1 MNTPAPHKDAPD
13 LYAYLDYREFLLAHY
28 EHRRELQKTFSYRF
42 MAARLDVDAGQL
54 AHILKGRLQLPQRA
68 LSAAIALCKLD
79 ERQGAY
85 FEELVRLASCKD
97 EDEKARITERLDAL
111 REVTIRQIPSSCANF
126 YAHWKHSTLRALA
139 GILPETGDGS
149 GLGRHCLPPLSGQEA
164 CESVAFLEKSGL
176 LQRDEWGR
184 LQPAEAHVAPAPE
197 VPRETLRRWHD
208 QVLALAGES
217 LDRIPSDRRRFHPHG
232 GPFADRFPNRI
243 RMDRRV
249 PPLRPGPGDRF
260 QAARSRG
267 AGLRADD
274 PRFQGLAQAQS
285 GLAPG
290 LSPPTRQGL
299 PLCRD
304 GFSGRWPKSGWNPG
318 AMSPSSAS
326 MLLAR
331 NLKL

>member
-217 LDRIPSDRRRFHPHG
+217 LDRISSDRRDVSTLTVALSQTDFQTVSEWIAEFRRSIQALATASRQP
-232 GPFADRFPNRI
+232 DR
-243 RMDRRV
+243 V
-249 PPLRPGPGDRF
+249 V
-260 QAARSRG
+260 QACVQMIPVSKASRKRK
-267 AGLRADD
+267 AA
-274 PRFQGLAQAQS
+274 
-285 GLAPG
+285 
-290 LSPPTRQGL
+290 
-299 PLCRD
+299 
-304 GFSGRWPKSGWNPG
+304 
-318 AMSPSSAS
+318 
-326 MLLAR
+326 
-331 NLKL
+331 